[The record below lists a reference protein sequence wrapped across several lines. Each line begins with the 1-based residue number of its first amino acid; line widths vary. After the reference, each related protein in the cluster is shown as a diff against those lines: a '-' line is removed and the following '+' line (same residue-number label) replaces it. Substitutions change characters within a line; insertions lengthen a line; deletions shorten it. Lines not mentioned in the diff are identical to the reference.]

1 MRSTLA
7 IEGAMTIHRARELRR
22 LLEDALTPSGG
33 IDVDLSRVSEI
44 DSAGVQLIVAARKQ
58 AFADGKDM
66 RIVAHS
72 AAVVEV
78 LELLDLHM
86 CLGLGGVA
94 CSRCSGLNKCFT
106 T

>member
-1 MRSTLA
+1 
-7 IEGAMTIHRARELRR
+7 MTIHRAGELRR

-58 AFADGKDM
+58 AFADGKEM

-72 AAVVEV
+72 AAVAEV
-78 LELLDLHM
+78 LELLDLRM

-106 T
+106 I

>member
-1 MRSTLA
+1 MRSRLT
-7 IEGAMTIHRARELRR
+7 IEGEMTIHRARELRR
-22 LLEDALTPSGG
+22 ILQEALAASDA

-58 AFADGKDM
+58 AFTDGKEM

-86 CLGLGGVA
+86 CLGLGGIA

>member
-1 MRSTLA
+1 
-7 IEGAMTIHRARELRR
+7 MTIHRACELRT
-22 LLEDALTPSGG
+22 LFQDALLPSEG

-58 AFADGKDM
+58 AFADGKEM
-66 RIVAHS
+66 RIVAYS

-94 CSRCSGLNKCFT
+94 CSRCGARNKCFT

>member
-1 MRSTLA
+1 MRPRLT
-7 IEGAMTIHRARELRR
+7 IEGEMTIHRARELRR
-22 LLEDALTPSGG
+22 LFQEEMARSEG
-33 IDVDLSRVSEI
+33 IDVDLSRVTEL

-58 AFADGKDM
+58 AFAEGKEM